1 MKFKCFST
9 AFLSGLTVRISL
21 LLVFVTG
28 QTQEIAVSVTG
39 EIDTKPNSE
48 PSSVQSSP
56 TWEIESATI
65 NNNLDEKNTPHFT
78 LTHDI
83 GTANSEL
90 KVTVYEYDCVN
101 IVKNDPGVKIS
112 NDGISDRKASYDIE
126 LAKDSLGSSTFLI
139 GDDKLKF
146 CVGAAL
152 HIPGDTIYGSIVSKK
167 TMFDM

>member
-1 MKFKCFST
+1 MKFKSFST
-9 AFLSGLTVRISL
+9 AFLFGFTVRISL
-21 LLVFVTG
+21 LLVYVTG

-65 NNNLDEKNTPHFT
+65 NNNLDEKNTPHLT

-83 GTANSEL
+83 GTAVSEL
-90 KVTVYEYDCVN
+90 RVTVYEYDCVN

-146 CVGAAL
+146 CVGAGL